1 MKKSIKLFLCLTL
14 IFVCAFMSPV
24 GVNEVDYTLPVIG
37 GTKTHT
43 LMVSIKP
50 TFSGGVVKVTLG
62 SNI

>member
-1 MKKSIKLFLCLTL
+1 MVDIILWLGQHLYVTG
-14 IFVCAFMSPV
+14 IV
-24 GVNEVDYTLPVIG
+24 GKYEVDYTLPVRG